1 MAAHSQTADSGPV
14 REPARIISLD
24 LIRGVAV
31 LGILLMNAVSFKL
44 GRGPYFNLSAGGSET
59 WLDWAVG
66 FFGEVFIDQKFMGL
80 FSLLFGA
87 GMILFID
94 RASRRGS
101 RAVVLNLWRN
111 ALLLLIGVLHFLLWD
126 GDVLMVYAV
135 SSVFLIGL
143 RKLPNWVLISV
154 GAAVFALSI
163 ANALFA
169 QHLANTISAS
179 LSGLWEP
186 GEVSDEDPV
195 VGLFLLGYFLR
206 ALGLILVGAGLY
218 RTGFMNGGL
227 PARTYRLTAMVGL
240 AVGLPL
246 AAAGV
251 VITAVNDYS
260 RDIAV
265 VGQIPNTLG
274 TIPASLGYMCL
285 IILWNNRADSWLK
298 QRLRAVGRMA
308 LTNYL
313 SQTVL
318 GVLVLTVLLGDVD
331 SVNRSAV
338 LVFVFAVWALQVW
351 WVSGVAE
358 PLPVRTHG
366 VALASRYVSKQTAA
380 SPPQRLAARSIGS
393 VSYCVTQWL
402 PFRQR
407 RTQRDCRH
415 CQRRTRPCP
424 TSYRRPR
431 GPVPASL
438 LRRRR
443 GQARRGSVSTGR
455 PLLQASPTT
464 PRPRS
469 SIPGWLGASYSF
481 ASSVAWVPR

>member
-31 LGILLMNAVSFKL
+31 LGILLMNAVNFKL

-135 SSVFLIGL
+135 SSVFLIAL
-143 RKLPNWVLISV
+143 RRLPNWMLISL
-154 GAAVFALSI
+154 GAAVFALSV

-169 QHLANTISAS
+169 QHLADTTSAS

-186 GEVSDEDPV
+186 GEVSDQDPIV
-195 VGLFLLGYFLR
+195 APILLGYFLR

-227 PARTYRLTAMVGL
+227 PARTYRLTAMAGL

-251 VITAVNDYS
+251 IITAVNDYS
-260 RDIAV
+260 REVAF

-274 TIPASLGYMCL
+274 AIPASLGYMSL
-285 IILWNNRADSWLK
+285 IIIWNNRADGWLK

-331 SVNRSAV
+331 SVKRSAV

-351 WVSGVAE
+351 WSQAWLSRFLFGPAEWLWRIATYRSGQ
-358 PLPVRTHG
+358 PL
-366 VALASRYVSKQTAA
+366 
-380 SPPQRLAARSIGS
+380 
-393 VSYCVTQWL
+393 
-402 PFRQR
+402 
-407 RTQRDCRH
+407 
-415 CQRRTRPCP
+415 
-424 TSYRRPR
+424 RRPR
-431 GPVPASL
+431 DSQ
-438 LRRRR
+438 R
-443 GQARRGSVSTGR
+443 GA
-455 PLLQASPTT
+455 
-464 PRPRS
+464 
-469 SIPGWLGASYSF
+469 
-481 ASSVAWVPR
+481 